1 MVKVKKELD
10 SKVKKEILEFVGLV
24 LSRGDVRKSMKDKVV
39 EGNMNE
45 IEDELKNIK
54 SESVKEILTKISE
67 DNKKNRIKILCK
79 KYGKILLKEGLYNK
93 IMGIK

>member
-1 MVKVKKELD
+1 MD
-10 SKVKKEILEFVGLV
+10 NKVKKEILEFMELV
-24 LSRGDVRKSMKDKVV
+24 LSRGDVRKSMKDKKV

-67 DNKKNRIKILCK
+67 ENKKNRIKILCK

-93 IMGIK
+93 IMGVKSDVKKSR

>member
-1 MVKVKKELD
+1 MD
-10 SKVKKEILEFVGLV
+10 NKVKKEIIEFMDLV
-24 LSRGDVRKSMKDKVV
+24 LSRGDVRKSMKDKKV

-67 DNKKNRIKILCK
+67 ENKKNRIKILCK

-93 IMGIK
+93 IMGVKTDVKKNR

>member
-1 MVKVKKELD
+1 MD
-10 SKVKKEILEFVGLV
+10 NKVKKEIIEFMDLV
-24 LSRGDVRKSMKDKVV
+24 LSRGDVRKSMKDKKI

-45 IEDELKNIK
+45 IDDEIKNVK
-54 SESVKEILTKISE
+54 SESVKKILLEISE
-67 DNKKNRIKILCK
+67 KNKKNRIKILCK

>member
-1 MVKVKKELD
+1 MD
-10 SKVKKEILEFVGLV
+10 NKVKKEILEFMDLV
-24 LSRGDVRKSMKDKVV
+24 LSRGDVRKSMKDKKV

-67 DNKKNRIKILCK
+67 ENKKNRIKILCK

-93 IMGIK
+93 IMGVKSDVKKK

>member
-1 MVKVKKELD
+1 MD
-10 SKVKKEILEFVGLV
+10 NKVKKEIIEFMELV
-24 LSRGDVRKSMKDKVV
+24 LSRGDVRKSMKDKKV

-67 DNKKNRIKILCK
+67 ENKKNRIKILCK

-93 IMGIK
+93 IMGVKSDVKKK

>member
-1 MVKVKKELD
+1 MD
-10 SKVKKEILEFVGLV
+10 NKVKKEIIEFMDLV
-24 LSRGDVRKSMKDKVV
+24 LSRGDVRKSMKDKKV

-45 IEDELKNIK
+45 IDDEIKNVK
-54 SESVKEILTKISE
+54 SESVKKILLEISE
-67 DNKKNRIKILCK
+67 KNKKNRIKILCK

>member
-1 MVKVKKELD
+1 MD
-10 SKVKKEILEFVGLV
+10 SKVKKEIIEFMDLV
-24 LSRGDVRKSMKDKVV
+24 LSRGDVRKSMKDKKV

-45 IEDELKNIK
+45 IDDEIKNVK
-54 SESVKEILTKISE
+54 SESVKKILLEISE
-67 DNKKNRIKILCK
+67 KNKKNRIKILCK

>member
-1 MVKVKKELD
+1 MD
-10 SKVKKEILEFVGLV
+10 NKVKKEILEFMELV
-24 LSRGDVRKSMKDKVV
+24 LSRGDVRKSMKDKKV

-67 DNKKNRIKILCK
+67 ENKKNRIKILCK

-93 IMGIK
+93 IMGVKTDVKKK